1 MGDIEEFFLNFLQ
14 RNQVVAIVILAVLA
28 VRFLLRNCPKK
39 YSYWLWGI
47 VGVRMMFDLPL
58 SSPFSLFHL
67 LGIFEERAGSAAAAA
82 QKVTPAGVQ
91 TPAAMPGQNLM
102 DPAGKI
108 AALQTGSDLAGHGQ
122 PVLTVLFFLWIA
134 GIAVVL
140 SYGAYSCIKCR
151 KTVRTAVILNRQTGL
166 QRGRVRECDRIPSPF
181 VLGLIRPVIYIP
193 FGMEEDTLQYILA
206 HESCHIRRHDP
217 LWKLI
222 AFLLLAVYWWN
233 PLVWAAFLCM
243 VRDME
248 MSCDEAVI
256 ASLGYGAKKGYSAS
270 LLAFAVKRHPC
281 SFAPVAFG
289 EGDAE
294 RRIRNVLDFK
304 KPRMW
309 AAAALTVLVIVV
321 ATGCLTNQESA
332 ADQKTEENIAQWAQ
346 AFCERDTDVI
356 LKMTSEDAQKDLEN
370 QELLYGKN
378 FGWSSPWPWEEDPEA
393 SCFQIRSV
401 DTWAKT
407 AEILYY
413 AKVSDPH
420 VTVWKETIHYANEND
435 LFQVTGERLKVYD
448 AIASGQE
455 FDDAYPEGISG
466 TAMDYLTNNMKDM
479 METLS
484 GHVAG
489 GSGKDPLQDP
499 LQAARQLLNLSEDDS
514 EVQLAVKDGTD
525 TENGEDNAVSVKI
538 TFPQDG
544 AVRQVKMV
552 RPWDEN
558 GIWIPQD
565 DTQGTAQ

>member
-256 ASLGYGAKKGYSAS
+256 ASLGYGAKK
-270 LLAFAVKRHPC
+270 V
-281 SFAPVAFG
+281 
-289 EGDAE
+289 
-294 RRIRNVLDFK
+294 
-304 KPRMW
+304 
-309 AAAALTVLVIVV
+309 
-321 ATGCLTNQESA
+321 
-332 ADQKTEENIAQWAQ
+332 
-346 AFCERDTDVI
+346 
-356 LKMTSEDAQKDLEN
+356 
-370 QELLYGKN
+370 
-378 FGWSSPWPWEEDPEA
+378 
-393 SCFQIRSV
+393 
-401 DTWAKT
+401 T
-407 AEILYY
+407 A
-413 AKVSDPH
+413 H
-420 VTVWKETIHYANEND
+420 RFW
-435 LFQVTGERLKVYD
+435 RL
-448 AIASGQE
+448 Q
-455 FDDAYPEGISG
+455 
-466 TAMDYLTNNMKDM
+466 
-479 METLS
+479 
-484 GHVAG
+484 
-489 GSGKDPLQDP
+489 
-499 LQAARQLLNLSEDDS
+499 
-514 EVQLAVKDGTD
+514 
-525 TENGEDNAVSVKI
+525 
-538 TFPQDG
+538 
-544 AVRQVKMV
+544 
-552 RPWDEN
+552 
-558 GIWIPQD
+558 
-565 DTQGTAQ
+565 